1 VNGLP
6 AVEFRRPL
14 LEIKQVLLRVLRSAE
29 TSFQFPG

>member
-14 LEIKQVLLRVLRSAE
+14 PEIKQVLLRVLRSAE